1 MGLRMHDI
9 SYFTLVS
16 LLYQVDN
23 NFDSAIVSPD
33 FYWFQGDY
41 NDQVSLLQH
50 QTLDR
55 TKLSFKK
62 IIFESLGGAV

>member
-33 FYWFQGDY
+33 FYWFQGD
-41 NDQVSLLQH
+41 
-50 QTLDR
+50 
-55 TKLSFKK
+55 
-62 IIFESLGGAV
+62 